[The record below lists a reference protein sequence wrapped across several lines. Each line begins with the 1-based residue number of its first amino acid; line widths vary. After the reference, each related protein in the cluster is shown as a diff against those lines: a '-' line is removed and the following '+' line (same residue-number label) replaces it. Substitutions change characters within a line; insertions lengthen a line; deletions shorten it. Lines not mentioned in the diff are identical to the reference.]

1 MNAGNSAINGTFD
14 VTGTTN
20 VNTIGTAST
29 FIGNAIGGTTINGP
43 ITAGSTT
50 ISALNVTGNTTTGTL
65 NAGATTLGAT
75 TATTLGTSGLATL
88 NAATVNTTLN
98 VDGAATFNGD
108 VNLVGADTD
117 LTIGDDL
124 IVGGTAT
131 VAALTT
137 LNGGTNTTTLGTSGL
152 ATLNS
157 ASVTNDASVGGDLTV
172 TGDINTTGD
181 ITTPAGNVLALLGSF
196 TDVFTSQDVS
206 VGGDLTVLD
215 DAVISGDITTTDITA
230 EDITAET
237 VTINGDAGLGLD
249 LNVTGT
255 SRFDGNVTLAN
266 TSDLAVGGD
275 ATVTGTAIVTG
286 ATTLNGGATV
296 NGGIL
301 DANAG
306 ADVTGT
312 TNISGA
318 TTINAGLEGTSTTI
332 GNPASATTV
341 GGTLGVTGATTLA
354 TTNVNGVATFGN
366 NIVQTVGTTSLTPA
380 VGTAGSILTV
390 ENAGAGLAGVFEN
403 NNNSTPANATINAIN
418 IGSTTTGGYAIYGE
432 GHAQVT
438 GRVEGIS
445 GADVIY
451 QIGNDITHSGA
462 NIGGFAITEGLVF
475 GAETATLTRTR
486 MVYDGGAGKGQLV
499 VGPATATIS
508 TDFFTVDPNGDN
520 VTINSSGA
528 ASGSNAFDIIH
539 STSNAGSSA
548 LSVVNSPAASGTSVP
563 LAVISRD
570 ANSGAA
576 LQVLFG
582 GDDGAGAGV
591 GTAYA
596 LEVRSDGDNGGAI
609 LAEAKELTAVAG
621 DFGHDDSDGT
631 ALRVSTGSLLIQSQG
646 TSPNGGARFAGDIFP
661 TAQNTDITGNS
672 MIYHYTGA
680 AGTLAPGTPVTN
692 GIIIYVICDNA
703 QNPSGGATDDIKA
716 GNVGI
721 FVSRNGAWQLVGA
734 DL

>member
-1 MNAGNSAINGTFD
+1 MNAGTTFLGQTTTGALSSTSANVTGNTTTGSLNAGNSAINGTLG

-20 VNTIGTAST
+20 INTSGTAST

-43 ITAGSTT
+43 I
-50 ISALNVTGNTTTGTL
+50 
-65 NAGATTLGAT
+65 NAGATTL
-75 TATTLGTSGLATL
+75 SS
-88 NAATVNTTLN
+88 LN
-98 VDGAATFNGD
+98 VTN
-108 VNLVGADTD
+108 
-117 LTIGDDL
+117 
-124 IVGGTAT
+124 
-131 VAALTT
+131 
-137 LNGGTNTTTLGTSGL
+137 NTTTGS
-152 ATLNS
+152 LN
-157 ASVTNDASVGGDLTV
+157 VTN
-172 TGDINTTGD
+172 DINTTGD

-312 TNISGA
+312 TNISGT
-318 TTINAGLEGTSTTI
+318 TTINAGLENTSTTI
-332 GNPASATTV
+332 GNPASATSV
-341 GGTLGVTGATTLA
+341 DGTLNVVGTTTLA

-418 IGSTTTGGYAIYGE
+418 TGSTTTGGYAIYGQ
-432 GHAQVT
+432 GHARVT
-438 GRVEGIS
+438 GRVEGFS
-445 GADVIY
+445 SPNVIY
-451 QIGNDITHSGA
+451 QIGDDITHTGA

-475 GAETATLTRTR
+475 GAETPTLTRTR
-486 MVYDGGAGKGQLV
+486 MVYDGGAGKGQFV

-528 ASGSNAFDIIH
+528 ASGSNAVDILH
-539 STSNAGSSA
+539 STSNSGSSA
-548 LSVVNSPAASGTSVP
+548 LSVVNSPFASGTSVP

-570 ANSGAA
+570 ANDGAA

-582 GDDGAGAGV
+582 GDDGAGSGV

-646 TSPNGGARFAGDIFP
+646 TSPNGGARFAGDIFL
-661 TAQNTDITGNS
+661 TSQNTDITGNS

-680 AGTLAPGTPVTN
+680 AGSLLPGTPVRN

-721 FVSRNGAWQLVGA
+721 FVSSGGAWELVGA